1 MWDVERARRGHQAPD
16 LLDNDPHE
24 GSPLSLEQQVARHRW
39 YHRMEL
45 RPGLWTPGS
54 MDAAKRLP
62 GLGIPEDLTGRSV
75 LDIGAWD
82 GFFSFEAE
90 RRGARDVVAL
100 DSYAWDGS
108 RWGRKDCFN
117 LARTALGSAVRDVEM
132 PLTDLS
138 PATAG
143 IFDVVLFL
151 NVLYHVRHPL
161 LVLEKIFTVTREL
174 LILETHVDLLDT
186 ARPAMVFYPG
196 TELADDPTNWWGP
209 NTALV
214 EAMLRDV
221 GFTDVTLYSQTP
233 RASRVACAM
242 MRERTEG
249 ADPVM
254 VAQQGRAVFH
264 ARK

>member
-1 MWDVERARRGHQAPD
+1 
-16 LLDNDPHE
+16 
-24 GSPLSLEQQVARHRW
+24 
-39 YHRMEL
+39 MEL

-62 GLGIPEDLTGRSV
+62 GLGIPDDLSGRTV

-108 RWGRKDCFN
+108 RWGNKACFD
-117 LARTALGSAVRDVEM
+117 LARSTLGSAVRDVQM
-132 PLTDLS
+132 PLLDLS
-138 PATAG
+138 PTTVG
-143 IFDVVLFL
+143 VFDVVLFL

-161 LVLEKIFTVTREL
+161 LALEKIFAVTGDL

-196 TELADDPTNWWGP
+196 SEFANDPTNWWGP
-209 NTALV
+209 NTAMV
-214 EAMLRDV
+214 EAMLHDV
-221 GFTDVTLYSQTP
+221 GFTEVTLYSETP
-233 RASRVACAM
+233 RASRVACAI
-242 MRERTEG
+242 MRERSEG
-249 ADPVM
+249 ADRAI

>member
-1 MWDVERARRGHQAPD
+1 
-16 LLDNDPHE
+16 
-24 GSPLSLEQQVARHRW
+24 
-39 YHRMEL
+39 MEL
-45 RPGLWTPGS
+45 CPGVWTPGS

-62 GLGIPEDLTGRSV
+62 GLGIPDDLTGRTV

-108 RWGRKDCFN
+108 RWGNKACFE
-117 LARTALGSAVRDVEM
+117 LARRTLGSHVRDVEM
-132 PLTDLS
+132 ALLDLS
-138 PATAG
+138 PATVG
-143 IFDVVLFL
+143 LFDVVLFL

-161 LVLEKIFTVTREL
+161 LALEKIFAVTGDL

-186 ARPAMVFYPG
+186 ARPAMVFYPAR
-196 TELADDPTNWWGP
+196 EFADDPTNWWGP

-221 GFTDVTLYSQTP
+221 GFTKVTVYSQTP
-233 RASRVACAM
+233 RASRIACAV
-242 MRERTEG
+242 MREHSEG
-249 ADPVM
+249 ADRAT